1 MALSRD
7 LLGELIGDLE
17 RALPPAAAEAS
28 RYAVLPTLEDLQAV
42 ITPILFASK
51 AEQERVFADLQYQH
65 LYQTVMRQL
74 RQAVG
79 QPADGPIE
87 PP

>member
-17 RALPPAAAEAS
+17 RALPPEIAAAS

-42 ITPILFASK
+42 ITPIVSASK
-51 AEQERVFADLQYQH
+51 ADQARIFADRQYQH

-74 RQAVG
+74 QHAIG
-79 QPADGPIE
+79 
-87 PP
+87 